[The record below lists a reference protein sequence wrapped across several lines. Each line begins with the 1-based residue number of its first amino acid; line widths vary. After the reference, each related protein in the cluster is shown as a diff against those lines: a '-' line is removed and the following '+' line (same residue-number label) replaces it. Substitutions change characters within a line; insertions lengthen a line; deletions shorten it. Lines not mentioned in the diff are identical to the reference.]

1 MRYLSFGQRIFAR
14 ASIVRRLLL
23 TIPVLIGVSLLVFS
37 MVRLI
42 PGDPATAIAG
52 VHATPEFIEQ
62 IREEYGLDKPL
73 HIQYSIFMGN
83 LLRGDLGVSARTGRP
98 VTTEIWDTFP
108 NTVELTVASMVIA
121 SLIGIGAGVISATK
135 RNSIFDNSSMLVAL
149 FGVSIPVFWL
159 GLMLM
164 LLFAVILGWFPATG
178 RGTISH
184 LILPAITLGTA
195 SAAIIARMTRSSMLE
210 VLHRDFIITAR
221 AKGLREQI
229 VVYKHALKNALIPVV
244 TIIGLQLGTLLGGA
258 VLTETVFAWP
268 GVGRLMVDS
277 IMARD
282 YPVVQGAVLLLA
294 LTFVFVNLFVDIL
307 YSFLDPRIR
316 YE

>member
-1 MRYLSFGQRIFAR
+1 MWQYIL
-14 ASIVRRLLL
+14 RRLIL
-23 TIPVLIGVSLLVFS
+23 TIPVLIGVSLLVFA
-37 MVRLI
+37 MVRLV
-42 PGDPATAIAG
+42 PGCPAVAIAG

-62 IREEYGLDKPL
+62 VRRDLGLDRPL
-73 HIQYSIFMGN
+73 HTQYFIFMGN
-83 LLRGDLGVSARTGRP
+83 LLRGDLGVSTRTGRP
-98 VTTEIWDTFP
+98 AATEIWDKFP
-108 NTVELTVASMVIA
+108 NTVELAMASMLVASV
-121 SLIGIGAGVISATK
+121 IGIIAGVISAT
-135 RNSIFDNSSMLVAL
+135 RQYSIFDSGSMLVAL
-149 FGVSIPVFWL
+149 FGVSVPVFWL

-164 LLFAVILGWFPATG
+164 LLFAVTLDWLPAGG
-178 RGTISH
+178 RGGTIEY

-210 VLHRDFIITAR
+210 VLRQDFITTAR
-221 AKGLREQI
+221 AKGLRERI
-229 VVYKHALKNALIPVV
+229 VTYKHALKNALIPVV
-244 TIIGLQLGTLLGGA
+244 TIIGLQSGILLGGA

-282 YPVVQGAVLLLA
+282 FPVVQGAVLLFA
-294 LTFVFVNLFVDIL
+294 VCFVFINLFVDIL